1 MIRYE
6 ISIKDNETDILNLLE
21 NAGECHRKSKLI
33 MALLRSISRQY
44 GTELTAKDY
53 DYICEKI
60 GYEGIFY
67 TRTPGKENEGS
78 SSQLNFQ
85 RENKENRLYSPRV
98 NSHRNKNKRTASQKK
113 TISHPKIS
121 SQKIKDDDIEIDE
134 NDIKSEVE
142 YKNESTVNEMIED
155 KPSPIPAF
163 IPKHPVTPKP
173 IEVSQT
179 DDEVSSKSSQEDDEV
194 SPESS
199 QEDNKISPEEDD
211 AWAKIFQGEKAM
223 DEKLSKEQGYQPE
236 NL

>member
-60 GYEGIFY
+60 GYEGIFNI
-67 TRTPGKENEGS
+67 RAPGKENEVSITKTNSYVGNKVH
-78 SSQLNFQ
+78 SSQI
-85 RENKENRLYSPRV
+85 
-98 NSHRNKNKRTASQKK
+98 NSHRNKNRHTVSQKK

-155 KPSPIPAF
+155 KPSSIPAF
-163 IPKHPVTPKP
+163 IPKHPVVPKS
-173 IEVSQT
+173 IEVSQA
-179 DDEVSSKSSQEDDEV
+179 DNEII
-194 SPESS
+194 PESS
-199 QEDNKISPEEDD
+199 QKNNEVSSEEDD
-211 AWAKIFQGEKAM
+211 AWAKIFQGEKTM
-223 DEKLSKEQGYQPE
+223 NEKLSKEQGYQS
-236 NL
+236 